1 MTGYELIIHPMVE
14 VANNLIH
21 DIRTEIGI
29 PESILPDKMIKDDV
43 MASFRVFNCKYF
55 SQYFFGDTKEEEEP
69 E

>member
-29 PESILPDKMIKDDV
+29 PDSILPDKMIKDDV
-43 MASFRVFNCKYF
+43 MASFRIANWRYF
-55 SQYFFGDTKEEEEP
+55 THFFGDNYRKES
-69 E
+69 